1 MGKKS
6 LNQLMCILS
15 QLNVTFL
22 SFVSFFQV
30 LVFFVRSDNEYF
42 QSINNNQTDMKR
54 QLKKSRLTQTRKK
67 LFYTVLLL

>member
-6 LNQLMCILS
+6 LNQLMCIPI

-54 QLKKSRLTQTRKK
+54 HLKKSRLTQTRKK

>member
-6 LNQLMCILS
+6 LNQLMCK
-15 QLNVTFL
+15 LNGTFL

-30 LVFFVRSDNEYF
+30 LVFFVGSDNEYF
-42 QSINNNQTDMKR
+42 QSINNSQTDMKR
-54 QLKKSRLTQTRKK
+54 QLKMSRLTQTRKK